1 MKSLKLNNKNLFNFF
16 LIFSQSL
23 IIVNFISLYTLTQY
37 KALRINQTIR
47 FRDIVGPYFRP
58 NDKPGFGYEINE
70 ASVGYHFFGDLTEL
84 MFYARNIN
92 KNLEFLDLQIQYPPS
107 ALLFLKLFGN
117 LELINILIFLLITSL
132 ILIVLAINKFELEVN
147 KYLFL
152 FTIIFTSKSFLFS
165 LDRGNLEFFVFSL
178 LLLGFAYK
186 NEYQKLSLIL
196 FIFAASIKPSVILL
210 IIFIKLSSLLLVGM
224 GVLILQIISFLYL
237 KINPFEGLLHYI
249 SNINNFSSTY
259 PFPLDVEISNLSVFG
274 IISYFRHSDPILL
287 TPLGTFLQ
295 GLLNYTPAITILS
308 LLIYI
313 SFIKFRNIDIYN
325 STIHLACYISI
336 ILLVRD
342 FTGYYTSIYF
352 VIPLI
357 VFFTNKK
364 SKRIEMI
371 TAIFVFLSMQPI
383 QIFIDKEYVIQTESL
398 ELFYR
403 LSASS
408 LVLVVCIVTIFYN
421 FIELKNYKKG
431 DQK

>member
-1 MKSLKLNNKNLFNFF
+1 
-16 LIFSQSL
+16 
-23 IIVNFISLYTLTQY
+23 
-37 KALRINQTIR
+37 
-47 FRDIVGPYFRP
+47 
-58 NDKPGFGYEINE
+58 
-70 ASVGYHFFGDLTEL
+70 
-84 MFYARNIN
+84 
-92 KNLEFLDLQIQYPPS
+92 
-107 ALLFLKLFGN
+107 
-117 LELINILIFLLITSL
+117 
-132 ILIVLAINKFELEVN
+132 
-147 KYLFL
+147 
-152 FTIIFTSKSFLFS
+152 
-165 LDRGNLEFFVFSL
+165 
-178 LLLGFAYK
+178 
-186 NEYQKLSLIL
+186 
-196 FIFAASIKPSVILL
+196 
-210 IIFIKLSSLLLVGM
+210 M

-259 PFPLDVEISNLSVFG
+259 PFPLDVEISNLSIFG

-408 LVLVVCIVTIFYN
+408 LVLLVCIVTIFYN
-421 FIELKNYKKG
+421 FMELKNYKKE